1 MLDQKAIRSIVDLEL
16 SKLIKRIE
24 KLGYKITISDS
35 AKDFIADKGY
45 DQKYGAR
52 PLNRAIQ
59 KYIEDLVAENVVS
72 SAIKEGDSINI
83 DTGKSTDEGLN
94 LEVQEIPTV

>member
-45 DQKYGAR
+45 DKKYGAR

-83 DTGKSTDEGLN
+83 DTGKNTDEGLN
-94 LEVQEIPTV
+94 LEVQEVPTV